1 MDIQRPKGKKTK
13 KERAVELYAQSHHLS
28 DDKIIKVFID
38 ELNLPSENS
47 ARTYISMSK
56 KELASKLKLPYKR
69 RKIDARKTK
78 RGQAM
83 KLFNDNPSLSRKE
96 MIQLFVDE
104 LDMTEASAATHC
116 SVCAREYVGKRHKAI
131 V

>member
-1 MDIQRPKGKKTK
+1 MGIQHVAGKKTK
-13 KERAVELYAQSHHLS
+13 KEKAVELYEKSHHLTN
-28 DDKIIKVFID
+28 DKIIKVFIK

-56 KELASKLKLPYKR
+56 KELASKLKLPYKQ

-78 RGQAM
+78 KGQAM
-83 KLFNDNPSLSRKE
+83 KIFNENTDLTRQE
-96 MIQLFVDE
+96 MIAKLVE
-104 LDMTEASAATHC
+104 VLEMTEASAATHC
-116 SVCAREYVGKRHKAI
+116 SVCSKEYVGKRHKAI